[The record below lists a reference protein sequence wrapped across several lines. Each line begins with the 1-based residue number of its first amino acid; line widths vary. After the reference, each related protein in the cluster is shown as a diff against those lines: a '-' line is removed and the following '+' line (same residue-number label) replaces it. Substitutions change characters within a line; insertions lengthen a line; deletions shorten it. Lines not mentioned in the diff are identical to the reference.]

1 MDREELKKIIAFAVE
16 NEVGAY
22 QFYKDAAERL
32 EDPALKETFE
42 DLAQEELEHKR
53 FLKEF
58 LESGTTNIKI
68 DPTCDYKVSETVE
81 KPPLVADMTFT
92 DAMGLAMKNEEEA
105 MEMYQQ
111 LADACVDQKEKDIFL
126 GLMEMEKM
134 HKARLEEIYTNAAF
148 VEVW

>member
-1 MDREELKKIIAFAVE
+1 MTREELTKIIEFAVE
-16 NEVGAY
+16 NEVDAY

-32 EDPALKETFE
+32 EDDALKETFQ
-42 DLAQEELEHKR
+42 DLAKEELEHK
-53 FLKEF
+53 KF
-58 LESGTTNIKI
+58 LEDFLSSGTAEINI
-68 DPTCDYKVSETVE
+68 DETCDYKVAESVD
-81 KPPLVADMTFT
+81 KPTLSMDMSFP
-92 DAMGLAMKNEEEA
+92 DAMALAMKNEEEA

-134 HKARLEEIYTNAAF
+134 HKTRLEDIYVNAAF